1 MIRKTRLFTPG
12 PTPLLPAAQFAMA
25 AADIHHRTPEFR
37 ALYTRVLAQLK
48 EFVGT
53 KNDVIILSSGGT
65 GAMEASV
72 SNLTSPGDRVLV
84 LTAGKFGERW
94 ASLVKSFGCHA
105 DVVEAP
111 YGQTFTIDEV
121 KAALKLE
128 TRAVFVQATESS
140 TGVRHDIEGIAKLLK
155 SENSEAL
162 LIVDAITGLGTT
174 HLDMDGWGIDVLIG
188 GSQKA
193 VMIPPGL
200 SYLAVSPRAWDR
212 MESTYNPRYY
222 FDLRKE
228 RKNAAKG
235 ESAYTPSVALI
246 AALGAALNYIA
257 AQAATPEKP
266 EGDLAEGRKK
276 LVDNAETCAAMTRA
290 AATALGLKLF
300 APKGYE
306 AAAATAIVAPEGTD
320 SGTLVKGL
328 KSQFGAIVTD
338 GQGEMKGQ
346 LFRIAHIGFFDY
358 MDTIA
363 IIGALEQVI
372 HKTKFPTPQLRL
384 RQRPSRRSKLLRRT
398 APNRNAQRV
407 LLDCQKSGSACPT
420 PERKLHEINRR
431 LRSSYSSLRSGLRC
445 RSALLLR
452 TCDSIRQEPSNLVCG
467 CVLHPH
473 GLCNFGLAAESKKIQ
488 GVSGFFICSDC
499 IRDLYCSH
507 SGFGTDT
514 LCRRDALAVLLQRR
528 LYRRVSTHCANYDRD
543 FNRLSGSNS

>member
-37 ALYTRVLAQLK
+37 AMYTRVLAQLK

-53 KNDVIILSSGGT
+53 KNDVIVLSSGGT

-94 ASLVKSFGCHA
+94 ASLVKAFGCHA
-105 DVVEAP
+105 DVVEKP
-111 YGQTFTIDEV
+111 YGHTFTLDEV

-162 LIVDAITGLGTT
+162 LVVDAITGLGTT
-174 HLDMDGWGIDVLIG
+174 HLDMDAWGVDVLIG

-200 SYLAVSPRAWDR
+200 SYLAISSRAWDR
-212 MESTYNPRYY
+212 MEATYNPRYY

-246 AALGAALNYIA
+246 AALGASLDYIA
-257 AQAATPEKP
+257 GQAATAENPK
-266 EGDLAEGRKK
+266 GDLAEGRKK

-290 AATALGLKLF
+290 AATALGFKLF
-300 APKGYE
+300 APKGAE

-328 KSQFGAIVTD
+328 KSQFAAIVTD

-372 HKTKFPTPQLRL
+372 QKTKLPLANFEFGKGLV
-384 RQRPSRRSKLLRRT
+384 
-398 APNRNAQRV
+398 AAQ
-407 LLDCQKSGSACPT
+407 K
-420 PERKLHEINRR
+420 
-431 LRSSYSSLRSGLRC
+431 
-445 RSALLLR
+445 
-452 TCDSIRQEPSNLVCG
+452 
-467 CVLHPH
+467 
-473 GLCNFGLAAESKKIQ
+473 FFAESAK
-488 GVSGFFICSDC
+488 
-499 IRDLYCSH
+499 
-507 SGFGTDT
+507 
-514 LCRRDALAVLLQRR
+514 
-528 LYRRVSTHCANYDRD
+528 
-543 FNRLSGSNS
+543 

>member
-48 EFVGT
+48 DFVGT
-53 KNDVIILSSGGT
+53 KNDVIILSSSGT

-84 LTAGKFGERW
+84 LSAGKFGERW
-94 ASLVKSFGCHA
+94 SALAKAFGCEV
-105 DVVEAP
+105 DLVSVP
-111 YGQTFTIDEV
+111 YGQTFDLAEV

-128 TRAVFVQATESS
+128 TRAVFVQANETS
-140 TGVRHDIEGIAKLLK
+140 TGARHDVKALGEILK
-155 SENSEAL
+155 AANSEAL
-162 LIVDAITGLGTT
+162 LIVDGITGLGTSE
-174 HLDMDGWGIDVLIG
+174 LDMDAWGIDVLIG

-200 SYLAVSPRAWDR
+200 SYLAVSSRAWDR
-212 MESTYNPRYY
+212 MEATYNPRYY

-246 AALGAALNYIA
+246 AAMGAALDWIA
-257 AQAATPEKP
+257 GQAATPEKP
-266 EGDLAEGRKK
+266 EGDLAAGRVK
-276 LVDNAETCAAMTRA
+276 LVDNAITCAAMTRA

-300 APKGYE
+300 APGGYE
-306 AAAATAIVAPEGTD
+306 AAAATAIVAPEGSD

-372 HKTKFPTPQLRL
+372 AKTKLPL
-384 RQRPSRRSKLLRRT
+384 
-398 APNRNAQRV
+398 PNFEFGKGLIAAQ
-407 LLDCQKSGSACPT
+407 K
-420 PERKLHEINRR
+420 
-431 LRSSYSSLRSGLRC
+431 
-445 RSALLLR
+445 
-452 TCDSIRQEPSNLVCG
+452 
-467 CVLHPH
+467 
-473 GLCNFGLAAESKKIQ
+473 FFAEHAK
-488 GVSGFFICSDC
+488 
-499 IRDLYCSH
+499 
-507 SGFGTDT
+507 
-514 LCRRDALAVLLQRR
+514 
-528 LYRRVSTHCANYDRD
+528 
-543 FNRLSGSNS
+543 